1 MKKMKHPFSNSARN
15 FNKHM
20 ENKNLEKEKERVKYE
35 LEIVIERFGNER
47 SIRSQAVAL

>member
-1 MKKMKHPFSNSARN
+1 MKDPFSNFVRK
-15 FNKHM
+15 FNKHI
-20 ENKNLEKEKERVKYE
+20 EDNNLEKEKERVKYE